1 MGDRPGQTQSDL
13 ESTPSPMSVPEDEG
27 YLLPPPEM
35 TTTLSVEVLRIV
47 KRDTRNSGG
56 NLQFLPGP
64 CSSSPACLSQIY
76 LWQAGGAGGQP
87 PVSKFILN
95 I

>member
-1 MGDRPGQTQSDL
+1 
-13 ESTPSPMSVPEDEG
+13 MSVPEDEG

-56 NLQFLPGP
+56 T
-64 CSSSPACLSQIY
+64 SSFCRVLAPRPLPACPRYISGRQGRKGGGAPGRAALGFQIY
-76 LWQAGGAGGQP
+76 
-87 PVSKFILN
+87 IEYLN
-95 I
+95 FN